1 MYIPEN
7 SLTDEI
13 QELIEICRILE
24 AEEGFKSKFEPPATE
39 EEITEWENKNCIEIP
54 DSYKDWLR
62 FSQNAYILGYC
73 PHFHMPKLENPPY
86 DFTEDIVEIGTLSGV
101 GVGLGFSSV
110 TGKFITADHGELF
123 EIDSFKEVLQNLVI
137 SHLKD
142 FYEI

>member
-13 QELIEICRILE
+13 QQLIRLCEFLE
-24 AEEGFKSKFEPPATE
+24 TEEGFKSEIEPPATE
-39 EEITEWENKNCIEIP
+39 DEIREWENNNGIKIP

-62 FSQNAYILGYC
+62 FSKNACIAGYY
-73 PHFHMPKLENPPY
+73 PHFHMPKLENLPY
-86 DFTEDIVEIGTLSGV
+86 DFTDDMVEIGTLSGA

-123 EIDSFKEVLQNLVI
+123 EIDNFKDVLQGLVI

-142 FYEI
+142 FYGI